1 MLSENIIKHLNAQMN
16 AEFYSSNVYLQMSAW
31 ADHKGFPGA
40 AKFLKAHAAEEMEHM
55 QRLFTYLCET
65 GALPQL
71 GTIAAPKTEYSSLKE
86 VFEEVYAHEK
96 EITGKINLL
105 VEETFKE
112 QDYSSFNLLP
122 SNTRKNISLL
132 PFSIN
137 STWRAIPVLVF
148 ITLTMTWEK
157 WRQRNNCHPSIKNR
171 RQCWRFFM
179 GNGCI

>member
-112 QDYSSFNLLP
+112 KDYSSFNFLQWYVAEQHEEEHLFT
-122 SNTRKNISLL
+122 SILDKFNLAGDSGISLYHIDDDL
-132 PFSIN
+132 GKM
-137 STWRAIPVLVF
+137 AA
-148 ITLTMTWEK
+148 EK
-157 WRQRNNCHPSIKNR
+157 
-171 RQCWRFFM
+171 
-179 GNGCI
+179 